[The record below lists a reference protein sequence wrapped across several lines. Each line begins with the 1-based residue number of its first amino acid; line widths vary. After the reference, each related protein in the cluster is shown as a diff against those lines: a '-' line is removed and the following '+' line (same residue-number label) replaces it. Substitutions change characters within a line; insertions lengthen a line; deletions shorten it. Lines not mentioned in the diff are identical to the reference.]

1 MMIKKRTVFLLG
13 AGAASGWHNAPTTT
27 SLTNFLKCAGP
38 KNSKGEYI
46 TKYIYDYFKDKYTEE
61 LNFEGLIDI
70 VEQCLQFWS
79 ANGKTPT
86 INNLLLN
93 RDDEFW
99 ENIID
104 YEYVEKSPQTRLTSS
119 ITRSKLNPQAKF
131 FILLLASIY
140 QGINSEIAKYGQ
152 FNSNT
157 SKIDSPENTEIN
169 RLAKD
174 YFTNLSKD
182 NYLRIYSLNYD
193 RVVQY
198 LFHKAGLPAFQGFD
212 SEDLTPKNYND
223 KNLVDSKRILTSFD
237 ENCIYHLHGN
247 YAWGIME
254 NNLLNIPDEI
264 VNSYWGRVASNCPF
278 SLMFMEKNKPLLQS
292 NIISGFSK
300 VQRTNLKPFK
310 QMSSAFDIDC
320 HTADEIII
328 IGYSFGDTHINE
340 TIRQA
345 KMANPACKITC
356 ISPERDNFG
365 RLLKNILWNN
375 SQQPNN
381 DFVDELNTRSSER
394 YNCRIYFQK
403 WREYLETFHS
413 LC

>member
-1 MMIKKRTVFLLG
+1 
-13 AGAASGWHNAPTTT
+13 
-27 SLTNFLKCAGP
+27 
-38 KNSKGEYI
+38 
-46 TKYIYDYFKDKYTEE
+46 
-61 LNFEGLIDI
+61 
-70 VEQCLQFWS
+70 
-79 ANGKTPT
+79 
-86 INNLLLN
+86 
-93 RDDEFW
+93 
-99 ENIID
+99 
-104 YEYVEKSPQTRLTSS
+104 
-119 ITRSKLNPQAKF
+119 
-131 FILLLASIY
+131 
-140 QGINSEIAKYGQ
+140 
-152 FNSNT
+152 
-157 SKIDSPENTEIN
+157 
-169 RLAKD
+169 LAKD

-247 YAWGIME
+247 YAWDIME

-264 VNSYWGRVASNCPF
+264 VNSYWGRVANNRPF

-320 HTADEIII
+320 HMANEIII

-345 KMANPACKITC
+345 KSANPTCKITC
-356 ISPERDNFG
+356 ISPKEDTKG
-365 RLLKNILWNN
+365 ELLKNILWNIRQG
-375 SQQPNN
+375 SNN
-381 DFVDELNTRSSER
+381 DFVEGHHTKSSES
-394 YNCRIYFQK
+394 YNCTIHFQK
-403 WREYLETFHS
+403 WREYLETH
-413 LC
+413 LKEC